1 MSPNEYHIYI
11 FLVRKLINFRV
22 AYFIIS
28 KEWIFTWCVFSHLP
42 GAYLLRTWCVNSLV
56 RNFYR
61 PQKFMKN
68 KDSEPLNVLKLQ
80 FFRPQNILEIDF
92 TEILKFSHCRNFT
105 LTFQK
110 RPHNK
115 SVFREINWDNFESIF
130 CKTDFT

>member
-1 MSPNEYHIYI
+1 
-11 FLVRKLINFRV
+11 
-22 AYFIIS
+22 
-28 KEWIFTWCVFSHLP
+28 
-42 GAYLLRTWCVNSLV
+42 
-56 RNFYR
+56 
-61 PQKFMKN
+61 MKN

-115 SVFREINWDNFESIF
+115 SVFREIN
-130 CKTDFT
+130 